1 MNSYWSLDE
10 DPPGSHSHLKN
21 KVSVDK
27 IVENWQYI
35 QQDLLAFQQQIGK
48 PILFL
53 EIGWCSMA
61 NAAHEPWDYTR
72 TDDFEADRDLQRK
85 LYEGFFQAWY
95 DTPGLGGFMSW
106 EWTPGEVT
114 ESDKGYTPEDK
125 PAQDVL
131 KTWLAKPWKNLS
143 AAK

>member
-1 MNSYWSLDE
+1 
-10 DPPGSHSHLKN
+10 
-21 KVSVDK
+21 VD
-27 IVENWQYI
+27 
-35 QQDLLAFQQQIGK
+35 K

-72 TDDFEADRDLQRK
+72 TDDYDTDRELQRK
-85 LYEGFFQAWY
+85 LYEGFFKAWY
-95 DTPGLGGFMSW
+95 DKSGLGGFMSW

-125 PAQDVL
+125 PAQEVL
-131 KTWLAKPWKNLS
+131 RQWLAKPWKNYS
-143 AAK
+143 AERAEAK